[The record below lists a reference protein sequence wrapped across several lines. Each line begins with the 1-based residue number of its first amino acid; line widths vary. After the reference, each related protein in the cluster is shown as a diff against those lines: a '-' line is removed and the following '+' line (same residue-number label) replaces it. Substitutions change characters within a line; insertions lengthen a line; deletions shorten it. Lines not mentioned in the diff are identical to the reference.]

1 MEKELESQIKFFLG
15 LILEAIDPDYTL
27 DIVPEADQWRIV
39 INSSKVNYIIGEQGS
54 VLSAIQH
61 IVRTLVHKNNPKDKT
76 HFLLDVGT
84 YRKNREEVILVKV
97 SSSVEDIVLK
107 RGKSIVLTGL
117 SSYERL
123 LVHKNLTDIKNI
135 QSMSVG
141 PSNGRKVVIMPT
153 SESTSGGMDN
163 SIIIDFTSELDRE

>member
-123 LVHKNLTDIKNI
+123 LVHK
-135 QSMSVG
+135 SMSVG